1 MSVLFETV
9 FIEEASHATSWREK
23 KPKRPDKKLERALMP
38 DQGGSAMRVRTSIAT
53 SVARAGFALIIAGMA
68 ASAASAVEFDW
79 KKFQGKTVT
88 FLANNNPVSQALLT
102 HKADFEKLTGITLKV
117 DGYQEQQMRQRLV
130 TVMNAHSDEV
140 DVFMTLPSREGQ
152 QFAVAGWYADL
163 ASPTKGEVAA
173 DYDQAGLSRALVK
186 AGTFDGK
193 LTSMPMNL
201 EGPILYYRTDI
212 FKKCG
217 LEPPATIGDVEA
229 AAKKL
234 KACDGGVTPFVSRG
248 LKPALPYTF
257 SNVLH
262 NIGGSYIANG
272 KSNLCSPQGKE
283 ALETY
288 SRLLRDYGPPGVVNY
303 SFYQISA
310 LYRSGRAAMAFESSN
325 ELRTVMEGGERLK
338 DTALIAFPPG
348 AAGQVPTAIGW
359 GMAVS
364 AYSKQPDAA
373 WYFVQWATSPAVQK
387 MMAVQGIAPP
397 RSSVASDPEYRKW
410 IDEEP
415 VRQQWQA
422 ALDVL
427 AAKGSSEVGYPIVA
441 NPESREFI
449 GQAVQDLILNQKP
462 VDQACADADKGL
474 DALIAQK

>member
-1 MSVLFETV
+1 MRLKTHVV
-9 FIEEASHATSWREK
+9 PPVARV
-23 KPKRPDKKLERALMP
+23 ALSM
-38 DQGGSAMRVRTSIAT
+38 IAA
-53 SVARAGFALIIAGMA
+53 SVAV
-68 ASAASAVEFDW
+68 SAAGAAEFDW
-79 KKFQGKTVT
+79 TKFQGKTVT
-88 FLANNNPVSQALLT
+88 FLANNNPVSQALLA

-152 QFAVAGWYADL
+152 QFAAAGWYADL
-163 ASPTKGEVAA
+163 ASMAKGEAA
-173 DYDQAGLSRALVK
+173 PEYDTAGLSQALLK

-193 LTSMPMNL
+193 LTSMPMNI

-217 LEPPATIGDVEA
+217 LEQPATIRDVEA

-234 KACDGGVTPFVSRG
+234 KACDGGITPFVSRG

-257 SNVLH
+257 SNMLH

-272 KSNLCSPQGKE
+272 KSNLCSPKGKE

-338 DTALIAFPPG
+338 DTALIAFPAG
-348 AAGQVPTAIGW
+348 EAGQVPTAIGW

>member
-1 MSVLFETV
+1 
-9 FIEEASHATSWREK
+9 
-23 KPKRPDKKLERALMP
+23 
-38 DQGGSAMRVRTSIAT
+38 
-53 SVARAGFALIIAGMA
+53 
-68 ASAASAVEFDW
+68 
-79 KKFQGKTVT
+79 
-88 FLANNNPVSQALLT
+88 
-102 HKADFEKLTGITLKV
+102 
-117 DGYQEQQMRQRLV
+117 V

-152 QFAVAGWYADL
+152 QFAAAGWYADL
-163 ASPTKGEVAA
+163 TPMTKADIA
-173 DYDQAGLSRALVK
+173 PDYDYAGLSQALLK
-186 AGTFDGK
+186 AGTFDGR
-193 LTSMPMNL
+193 LTSMPMNIG
-201 EGPILYYRTDI
+201 GPILYYRTDI

-217 LEPPATIGDVEA
+217 LDQPASIKDVEA

-234 KACDGGVTPFVSRG
+234 KTCDSNVTPFVSRG
-248 LKPALPYTF
+248 LKAALPYTF
-257 SNVLH
+257 SNMLH
-262 NIGGSYIANG
+262 NIGGSYMANG
-272 KSNLCSPQGKE
+272 KSNLCSPKAKE

-338 DTALIAFPPG
+338 DTALIPFPAG
-348 AAGQVPTAIGW
+348 EAGQVPTAIGW

-415 VRQQWQA
+415 VRKQWQA

-427 AAKGSSEVGYPIVA
+427 AAKGSSEVGYPIIA

-449 GQAVQDLILNQKP
+449 GQAVQDLILSQKP

>member
-1 MSVLFETV
+1 
-9 FIEEASHATSWREK
+9 
-23 KPKRPDKKLERALMP
+23 
-38 DQGGSAMRVRTSIAT
+38 
-53 SVARAGFALIIAGMA
+53 
-68 ASAASAVEFDW
+68 
-79 KKFQGKTVT
+79 
-88 FLANNNPVSQALLT
+88 
-102 HKADFEKLTGITLKV
+102 
-117 DGYQEQQMRQRLV
+117 
-130 TVMNAHSDEV
+130 
-140 DVFMTLPSREGQ
+140 
-152 QFAVAGWYADL
+152 
-163 ASPTKGEVAA
+163 
-173 DYDQAGLSRALVK
+173 VK

-212 FKKCG
+212 FKKCD
-217 LEPPATIGDVEA
+217 LEPPATIADVET

-338 DTALIAFPPG
+338 DTALIAFPSG

-427 AAKGSSEVGYPIVA
+427 ASKGSSEVGYPIVA

>member
-1 MSVLFETV
+1 MAEKVRPGKGSMRARAFAARAALSIIAVGAF
-9 FIEEASHATSWREK
+9 AATSC
-23 KPKRPDKKLERALMP
+23 
-38 DQGGSAMRVRTSIAT
+38 
-53 SVARAGFALIIAGMA
+53 A
-68 ASAASAVEFDW
+68 ADFDW

-88 FLANNNPVSQALLT
+88 FLANNNPISQALLT

-152 QFAVAGWYADL
+152 QFAAAGWYADL
-163 ASPTKGEVAA
+163 TSMSKAEAA
-173 DYDQAGLSRALVK
+173 GDYDYAGLSHALLK
-186 AGTFDGK
+186 AATYDGK
-193 LTSMPMNL
+193 LTSMPMNI
-201 EGPILYYRTDI
+201 EGPILYVRTDV
-212 FKKCG
+212 FKKCN
-217 LEPPATIGDVEA
+217 LEDPKTIADVEA
-229 AAKKL
+229 AAKKI
-234 KACDGGVTPFVSRG
+234 KACDTSITPFVSRG

-262 NIGGSYIANG
+262 NIGGSYMANG
-272 KSNLCSPQGKE
+272 KSALCSPKGKE
-283 ALETY
+283 ALDTY

-303 SFYQISA
+303 SFPQISA
-310 LYRSGRAAMAFESSN
+310 LYRAGRAAMSFESSN
-325 ELRTVMEGGERLK
+325 ELRTVMEGGARLK
-338 DTALIAFPPG
+338 DTTLIPFPAG
-348 AAGQVPTAIGW
+348 EAGQVPTAIGW

-364 AYSKQPDAA
+364 AHSKQPDAA
-373 WYFVQWATSPAVQK
+373 WYFVQWATSPGVQK
-387 MMAVQGIAPP
+387 QMAVQGIAPP
-397 RSSVASDPEYRKW
+397 RSAVANDPEYRKW

-415 VRQQWQA
+415 VRKQWQA

-449 GQAVQDLILNQKP
+449 GQAVQDLILNQKT

-474 DALIAQK
+474 DALIARK

>member
-1 MSVLFETV
+1 
-9 FIEEASHATSWREK
+9 
-23 KPKRPDKKLERALMP
+23 
-38 DQGGSAMRVRTSIAT
+38 MR
-53 SVARAGFALIIAGMA
+53 ARAFAARAALSIIMVGANMA
-68 ASAASAVEFDW
+68 TARAADFDW

-88 FLANNNPVSQALLT
+88 FLANNNPISQALLT

-152 QFAVAGWYADL
+152 QFAAAGWYADL
-163 ASPTKGEVAA
+163 TSMSKSEVAG
-173 DYDQAGLSRALVK
+173 DYDYAGLSQALLK
-186 AGTFDGK
+186 AATYDGK
-193 LTSMPMNL
+193 LTSMPMNI
-201 EGPILYYRTDI
+201 EGPILYYRTDVL
-212 FKKCG
+212 KKCG
-217 LEPPATIGDVEA
+217 VDEPKSIADVEA
-229 AAKKL
+229 AAKKI
-234 KACDGGVTPFVSRG
+234 KACDTSITPFVSRG

-257 SNVLH
+257 SNVMH
-262 NIGGSYIANG
+262 NIGGSYMANG
-272 KSNLCSPQGKE
+272 KSALCSPKGKE
-283 ALETY
+283 ALDTY

-303 SFYQISA
+303 SFPQISA
-310 LYRSGRAAMAFESSN
+310 LYRAGRAAMSFESSN

-338 DTALIAFPPG
+338 DTTLIPFPAG
-348 AAGQVPTAIGW
+348 EAGQVPTAIGW

-364 AYSKQPDAA
+364 AHSKQPDAA
-373 WYFVQWATSPAVQK
+373 WYFVQWATSPTVQK
-387 MMAVQGIAPP
+387 QMAVQGIAPP
-397 RSSVASDPEYRKW
+397 RSAVANDPEYRKW

-415 VRQQWQA
+415 VRKQWQA

-449 GQAVQDLILNQKP
+449 GQAVQDLILKQKT

>member
-1 MSVLFETV
+1 
-9 FIEEASHATSWREK
+9 
-23 KPKRPDKKLERALMP
+23 
-38 DQGGSAMRVRTSIAT
+38 MRVRTSIAI
-53 SVARAGFALIIAGMA
+53 SVARAGFAVVMAGMA
-68 ASAASAVEFDW
+68 VSMASAAEFDW
-79 KKFQGKTVT
+79 KKFQGRTVT

-102 HKADFEKLTGITLKV
+102 HKADFENLTGITLKV

-217 LEPPATIGDVEA
+217 LEPPATIADVEA

>member
-1 MSVLFETV
+1 M
-9 FIEEASHATSWREK
+9 
-23 KPKRPDKKLERALMP
+23 RAM
-38 DQGGSAMRVRTSIAT
+38 VSIAA
-53 SVARAGFALIIAGMA
+53 SIARVALSLFAAGLAV
-68 ASAASAVEFDW
+68 SAANAADFDW
-79 KKFQGKTVT
+79 KKFQGKSVA
-88 FLANNNPVSQALLT
+88 FLANNNPISQALLT

-140 DVFMTLPSREGQ
+140 DVFMTLPSREGR
-152 QFAVAGWYADL
+152 QFAAAGWYADL
-163 ASPTKGEVAA
+163 TPMTKVEVAP
-173 DYDQAGLSRALVK
+173 DYDYAGLSQALLK
-186 AGTFDGK
+186 AGTFDGR
-193 LTSMPMNL
+193 LTSMPMNI

-217 LEPPATIGDVEA
+217 LDQPASIKDVEA
-229 AAKKL
+229 AVKKL
-234 KACDGGVTPFVSRG
+234 KTCDGNVTPFVSRG
-248 LKPALPYTF
+248 LKAALPYTF
-257 SNVLH
+257 SNMLH
-262 NIGGSYIANG
+262 NIGGSYMANG
-272 KSNLCSPQGKE
+272 KSNLCSPKAKE

-338 DTALIAFPPG
+338 DTALIPFPAG
-348 AAGQVPTAIGW
+348 EAGQVPTAIGW

-415 VRQQWQA
+415 VRKQWQA

-427 AAKGSSEVGYPIVA
+427 AAKGSSEVGYPIIA

-449 GQAVQDLILNQKP
+449 GQAVQDLILSQKP

>member
-1 MSVLFETV
+1 
-9 FIEEASHATSWREK
+9 
-23 KPKRPDKKLERALMP
+23 
-38 DQGGSAMRVRTSIAT
+38 MRVRTSIAT
-53 SVARAGFALIIAGMA
+53 SVARAGCAVIATSVALSA
-68 ASAASAVEFDW
+68 ASAAEFDW
-79 KKFQGKTVT
+79 KKFQGKTIT

-117 DGYQEQQMRQRLV
+117 DVYQEQQMRQRLV

-152 QFAVAGWYADL
+152 QFAAAGWYADL

-173 DYDQAGLSRALVK
+173 DYDQAGLSQALVK
-186 AGTFDGK
+186 AGSFDGK

-217 LEPPATIGDVEA
+217 LEPPATIADVEA

-348 AAGQVPTAIGW
+348 AAGQIPTAIGW

-415 VRQQWQA
+415 VRKQWQA

>member
-1 MSVLFETV
+1 
-9 FIEEASHATSWREK
+9 
-23 KPKRPDKKLERALMP
+23 
-38 DQGGSAMRVRTSIAT
+38 
-53 SVARAGFALIIAGMA
+53 
-68 ASAASAVEFDW
+68 
-79 KKFQGKTVT
+79 
-88 FLANNNPVSQALLT
+88 
-102 HKADFEKLTGITLKV
+102 
-117 DGYQEQQMRQRLV
+117 MRQRLV

-152 QFAVAGWYADL
+152 QFAAAGWYADL
-163 ASPTKGEVAA
+163 ASPAKGEVDA
-173 DYDQAGLSRALVK
+173 DYDSAGLSQALVK

-212 FKKCG
+212 FRKCG
-217 LEPPATIGDVEA
+217 LEPPATIGDVET

-234 KACDGGVTPFVSRG
+234 KVCDGGVTPFVSRG

-338 DTALIAFPPG
+338 DTALIAFPAG
-348 AAGQVPTAIGW
+348 KAGQVPTAIGW

-364 AYSKQPDAA
+364 AYSRQPDAA

>member
-1 MSVLFETV
+1 MSGRALTTRVAILF
-9 FIEEASHATSWREK
+9 AATS
-23 KPKRPDKKLERALMP
+23 A
-38 DQGGSAMRVRTSIAT
+38 IAT
-53 SVARAGFALIIAGMA
+53 TAGA
-68 ASAASAVEFDW
+68 ADFDW

-88 FLANNNPVSQALLT
+88 FLANNNPVSLALLSY
-102 HKADFEKLTGITLKV
+102 KGDFEKLTGITLKV

-130 TVMNAHSDEV
+130 TVMNARSDEV

-152 QFAVAGWYADL
+152 QFASAGWYGDL
-163 ASPTKGEVAA
+163 SAMSKNEAA
-173 DYDQAGLSRALVK
+173 KDYDYAGLSPALLK

-193 LTSMPMNL
+193 LTSMPMNI

-217 LEPPATIGDVEA
+217 VEKPATIRDVEA
-229 AAKKL
+229 VAQKL
-234 KACDGGVTPFVSRG
+234 KACDSSITPFVSRG
-248 LKPALPYTF
+248 LKPAIAYTF

-262 NIGGSYIANG
+262 NVGGSYIANG
-272 KSNLCSPQGKE
+272 KSNLCSAKGKE
-283 ALETY
+283 ALDTY
-288 SRLLRDYGPPGVVNY
+288 SRLLRDFGPPGVVNY

-338 DTALIAFPPG
+338 DTGLVPFPAG
-348 AAGQVPTAIGW
+348 EAGQVPTAIGW

-373 WYFVQWATSPAVQK
+373 WYFVQWATSPEIQK
-387 MMAVQGIAPP
+387 RMATQGIAAP
-397 RSSVASDPEYRKW
+397 RPAVANDSEYRKW
-410 IDEEP
+410 IDEQP
-415 VRQQWQA
+415 VRKEWQA

-449 GQAVQDLILNQKP
+449 GQAVQDLILKQKS
-462 VDQACADADKGL
+462 VDQACADADKSL

>member
-1 MSVLFETV
+1 M
-9 FIEEASHATSWREK
+9 
-23 KPKRPDKKLERALMP
+23 RAM
-38 DQGGSAMRVRTSIAT
+38 VSIAASIARVAL
-53 SVARAGFALIIAGMA
+53 SVFAAGLAV
-68 ASAASAVEFDW
+68 SAANAADFDW
-79 KKFQGKTVT
+79 KKFQGKSVT
-88 FLANNNPVSQALLT
+88 FLANNNPISQALLT

-140 DVFMTLPSREGQ
+140 DVFMTLPSREGR
-152 QFAVAGWYADL
+152 QFAAAGWYADL
-163 ASPTKGEVAA
+163 TPMTKVEVAP
-173 DYDQAGLSRALVK
+173 DYDYAGLSQALLK
-186 AGTFDGK
+186 AGTFDGR
-193 LTSMPMNL
+193 LTSTPMNI

-217 LEPPATIGDVEA
+217 LDQPASIRDVEA

-234 KACDGGVTPFVSRG
+234 KTCDSNVTPFVSRG
-248 LKPALPYTF
+248 LKAALPYTF
-257 SNVLH
+257 SNMLH
-262 NIGGSYIANG
+262 NIGGSYMSNG
-272 KSNLCSPQGKE
+272 KSNLCSPKAKE

-338 DTALIAFPPG
+338 DTALMPFPAG
-348 AAGQVPTAIGW
+348 EAGQVPTAIGW

-415 VRQQWQA
+415 VRKQWQA

-427 AAKGSSEVGYPIVA
+427 AAKGSSEVGYPIIA

-449 GQAVQDLILNQKP
+449 GQAVQDLILSQKP

>member
-1 MSVLFETV
+1 MV
-9 FIEEASHATSWREK
+9 
-23 KPKRPDKKLERALMP
+23 
-38 DQGGSAMRVRTSIAT
+38 SIAASIARVAL
-53 SVARAGFALIIAGMA
+53 SVFAAGLAV
-68 ASAASAVEFDW
+68 SAANATDFDW
-79 KKFQGKTVT
+79 KKFQGKSVT
-88 FLANNNPVSQALLT
+88 FLANNNPISQALLT

-152 QFAVAGWYADL
+152 QFAAAGWYADL
-163 ASPTKGEVAA
+163 TPMTKADIA
-173 DYDQAGLSRALVK
+173 PDYDYAGLSRALLK
-186 AGTFDGK
+186 AGTFDGR
-193 LTSMPMNL
+193 LTSMPMNI

-217 LEPPATIGDVEA
+217 LDQPASIKDVEA

-234 KACDGGVTPFVSRG
+234 KTCDSNVTPFVSRG
-248 LKPALPYTF
+248 LKAALPYTF
-257 SNVLH
+257 SNMLH
-262 NIGGSYIANG
+262 NIGGSFMANG
-272 KSNLCSPQGKE
+272 KSDLCSPKAKE

-338 DTALIAFPPG
+338 DTALIPFPAG
-348 AAGQVPTAIGW
+348 EAGQVPTAIGW

-415 VRQQWQA
+415 VRKQWQA

-427 AAKGSSEVGYPIVA
+427 AAKGSSEVGYPIIA
-441 NPESREFI
+441 NPEREFI
-449 GQAVQDLILNQKP
+449 GQAVQDLILGQKP